1 MTLLLFISGLVL
13 LIVGA
18 EALVRGATRLSNLIG
33 LSPLIIGL
41 TVVAWGTSSPE
52 LVVSISASLQN
63 HPEISLGNIIGSNI
77 FNVLFI
83 LGASALIIPLVVS
96 SQLIKLD
103 VPIMIICSIALFVMG
118 LDGELGLIDGILLI
132 AGFVIYTSVLLIKN
146 KNEKQGLSDEFAR
159 EYGQRSIDKPHI
171 ALFKYLLFIISG
183 LALLVI
189 GSRLLVEGA
198 RLIALQMGISQL
210 VIGLTVV
217 AAGTS
222 LPEAATSIV
231 ASLRGERDIAVG
243 NIVGSN
249 IFNILCVLGFAT
261 IFAPGGIEIS
271 KSILYF
277 DISVMIAVA
286 VACLPVFFTGNL
298 IARWEGA
305 LFLAYYA
312 AYMVYLVF
320 SVITHNY
327 LTEYTYAML
336 FFVLPLTS
344 VTLVVIMMRTVYRD
358 NIRKRDN

>member
-1 MTLLLFISGLVL
+1 MTLLLLISGFGL

-18 EALVRGATRLSNLIG
+18 EALVRGAARLANLVG

-63 HPEISLGNIIGSNI
+63 HPEISLGNVIGSNI

-96 SQLIKLD
+96 SHLIKLD

-118 LDGELGLIDGILLI
+118 LDGKLSLIDGILLI
-132 AGFVIYTSVLLIKN
+132 AGLVIYTSVLLIKN
-146 KNEKQGLSDEFAR
+146 KNEKQGLSDEFTR
-159 EYGQRSIDKPHI
+159 EYGQQSIDKPHI
-171 ALFKYLLFIISG
+171 ALFKHLLFIISG

-210 VIGLTVV
+210 VIGLTVI

-261 IFAPGGIEIS
+261 IFAPDSIEIS

-277 DISVMIAVA
+277 DIPVMIAVA

-312 AYMVYLVF
+312 VYMLYLVF
-320 SVITHNY
+320 SVIYHNY
-327 LTEYTYAML
+327 LTEYKYAML

-344 VTLVVIMMRTVYRD
+344 VTLVVIIMSTIYRD
-358 NIRKRDN
+358 NNRKRDY